1 MALFNKTT
9 APAKKTP
16 AAEKK
21 ETMKDLYKD
30 EPVQDEKKTEKKTS
44 VKISQA
50 YRVLLR
56 PLISEKATHAQAL
69 NQYFF
74 AVAPNT
80 NRIEVAKAIKEVYG
94 IAPIK
99 VNIIKLEGKVRNFGR
114 IAGKRKDWKKA
125 MVTLPKGKTISLY
138 EGV

>member
-1 MALFNKTT
+1 MAIFNKKATT
-9 APAKKTP
+9 EKKP
-16 AAEKK
+16 AAVKTEKT
-21 ETMKDLYKD
+21 ESMKDLYKD
-30 EPVQDEKKTEKKTS
+30 EAPKAEKKSEAKAKS
-44 VKISQA
+44 GQA
-50 YRVLLR
+50 YRILIR
-56 PLISEKATHAQAL
+56 PLISEKASHAQAF

-74 AVAPNT
+74 AVALDA
-80 NRIEVAKAIKEVYG
+80 NRIEVAKAVKEVYG

-114 IAGKRKDWKKA
+114 IAGRRKDWKKA